1 MRYCYGQ
8 VSGHQCGGADLP
20 VPDGAAAVSDGMG
33 HYPAAAV
40 SVPPALPVSG
50 PNQKEKEEALP
61 GRDRGGRGVT
71 RFCRLA
77 PGSCRNFV

>member
-1 MRYCYGQ
+1 MVKFLVTSVVVLICLFLMALLLCLMR
-8 VSGHQCGGADLP
+8 L
-20 VPDGAAAVSDGMG
+20 G

-40 SVPPALPVSG
+40 SVPSALPVSG

-71 RFCRLA
+71 HFCRPLPA
-77 PGSCRNFV
+77 AAAILCDKQ